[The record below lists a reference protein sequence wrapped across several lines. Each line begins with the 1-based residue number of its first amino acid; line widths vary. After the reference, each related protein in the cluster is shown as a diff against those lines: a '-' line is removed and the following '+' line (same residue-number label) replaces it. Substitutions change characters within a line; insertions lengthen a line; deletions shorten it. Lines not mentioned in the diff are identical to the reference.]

1 MITDIQGNSIHSTVV
16 IDNGADIG
24 QGNYFGPFC
33 YIGPNVVIGRNN
45 RFEGHCSVGMPA
57 EHKDYWSPT
66 TRQGLVKIGNN
77 NVIREFTTIN
87 EGTLYTTEMWN
98 NCIMLRGSH
107 LSHDSVLHNN
117 VTLSCNVLIGGHTTV
132 MQGANLGLGAIVHQH
147 QVIGAYAMLGM
158 GAVVPKKAWIEP
170 GKIYVGNPCKFLKE
184 NTVGLKRGGVSAAM
198 LESFNQDWVN
208 RKALQNLQS
217 PP

>member
-1 MITDIQGNSIHSTVV
+1 MITDTYGNQIHPTAV
-16 IDNGADIG
+16 IDPDANIG
-24 QGNYFGPFC
+24 YYNYYGPFC
-33 YIGPNVVIGRNN
+33 YIGPRVTIGNRN
-45 RFEGHCSVGMPA
+45 RFEGHCSIGTAA
-57 EHKDYWSPT
+57 EHKDYWGSLHSG
-66 TRQGLVKIGNN
+66 RVNIGND

-87 EGTLYTTEMWN
+87 AGTYLATEMWD

-107 LSHDSVLHNN
+107 LSHDSVLHNH

-132 MQGANLGLGAIVHQH
+132 MQGANLGLGSIVHQH

-158 GAVVPKKAWIEP
+158 GTVVPKKAWIEP

-184 NTVGLKRGGVSAAM
+184 NTVGLERGGVSATM

-208 RKALQNLQS
+208 RKAFLNRNT
-217 PP
+217 